1 MSVEAK
7 IIRQLDSRN
16 FMEGLEHC
24 REYVKSL
31 KLWFGT
37 STLQPGQTGNID
49 RGHAQS
55 QEVFF
60 VAQGRVL
67 VFDETRYYEL
77 YAGDALLIPEG
88 LPHTLTNIGDENTLV
103 IWAGAPGE

>member
-24 REYVKSL
+24 REYVKSP

-37 STLQPGQTGNID
+37 SSLRPGQTGNID

-77 YAGDALLIPEG
+77 RAGDAYSSPKGSRIP
-88 LPHTLTNIGDENTLV
+88 
-103 IWAGAPGE
+103 